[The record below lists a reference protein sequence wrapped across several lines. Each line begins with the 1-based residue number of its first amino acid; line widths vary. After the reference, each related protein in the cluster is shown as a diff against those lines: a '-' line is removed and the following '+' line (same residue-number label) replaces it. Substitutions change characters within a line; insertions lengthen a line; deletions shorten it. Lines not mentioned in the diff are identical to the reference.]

1 MPKGRSKNGGASS
14 REPGVA
20 GAPSIEKRRLKLI
33 VSYDGR
39 DFAGWQSQKHGNT
52 AQDQIERSF
61 VKICGRRVVVTGAS
75 RTDAGV
81 HALGQCAHAD
91 VPAEKLSSQDWLRA
105 LNGTLPRTIRILRAQ
120 FVSQNFH
127 ARFSARA
134 KLYRYR
140 IINAEILPP
149 LELGRAWHVAT
160 PLSLQILKESS
171 EQFIGRHDFAGFA
184 ANRGRKETD
193 TIRSIES
200 VRVVRHGGLNV
211 IEVWG
216 DGFLYKMVR
225 MMVGALVRCAS
236 GKAPPEEIA
245 SRLQNTSH
253 LPPAVAPAEGLY
265 LVRVRY

>member
-1 MPKGRSKNGGASS
+1 MP
-14 REPGVA
+14 ET
-20 GAPSIEKRRLKLI
+20 RRLKLI
-33 VSYDGR
+33 VAYDGR

-52 AQDQIERSF
+52 VQDQIERSF
-61 VKICGRRVVVTGAS
+61 AKICGSRVVVTGAS

-91 VPAEKLSSQDWLRA
+91 VPSGKFSPRDWLKA

-120 FVSQNFH
+120 FVSKNFH

-140 IINAEILPP
+140 MVNAEILPP
-149 LELGRAWHVAT
+149 LELGRAWHVASR
-160 PLSLQILKESS
+160 LNLELLKKDAALFVG
-171 EQFIGRHDFAGFA
+171 QHDFAGFA
-184 ANRGRKETD
+184 ANGGGKRTD
-193 TIRSIES
+193 TFRTIDSL
-200 VRVVRHGGLNV
+200 RVVRDGGV
-211 IEVWG
+211 IAIDVWG
-216 DGFLYKMVR
+216 EGFLYKMVR

-245 SRLQNTSH
+245 TRLRNALP